1 MKLDEKFNPAKLTQ
15 AGIITVVFW
24 IIAVILWQVTDNI
37 FLLFNFGYIGTSIGV
52 GMGLYSTLPRSKK
65 HWGRRFAQLLVGLYM
80 LGFLGLYS
88 RENMQIEGFFFYLMS
103 GAFAGSVIHYL
114 VAKISGPLIYN
125 RGWCGWACWTAMI
138 LDFLPFRKNKRGR
151 LNKKW
156 GNLRYLHFF
165 LSLVTVLI
173 LWIVYGYRVEENSK
187 IALYWLLAGNAFYY
201 ISSIMMA
208 FILKDNRAFC
218 KYLCPIPTIQ
228 KIPTKFSM
236 LKVDGDA
243 EECLD
248 CGACSKA
255 CPMDIRIHEYI
266 KNGQRVL
273 STECVLCLECINV
286 CPKGILDTTFK
297 FDVGNKELI
306 NYRNAEKWQ
315 ETWNEVKKKKHHT
328 KKMR

>member
-1 MKLDEKFNPAKLTQ
+1 MKFDEKFNPAKLTQ

-24 IIAVILWQVTDNI
+24 ITAVILWKVTNNK

-52 GMGLYSTLPRSKK
+52 GIGLYSALPRSKK
-65 HWGRRFAQLLVGLYM
+65 HWGRKFAQLLVGLYM
-80 LGFLGLYS
+80 LGYLGLYL

-114 VAKISGPLIYN
+114 VAKISGPFIYN

-138 LDFLPFRKNKRGR
+138 LDFLPYRRNVKGR

-156 GNLRYLHFF
+156 GYLRYLHF
-165 LSLVTVLI
+165 LISLIAVLV
-173 LWIVYGYRVEENSK
+173 LWIVYGYRVEENTTT
-187 IALYWLLAGNAFYY
+187 ALYWLLAGNAFYY
-201 ISSIMMA
+201 ITSTTMA

-228 KIPTKFSM
+228 KIPAKFSM

-243 EECLD
+243 DKCLD
-248 CGACSKA
+248 CSLCSKA
-255 CPMDIRIHEYI
+255 CPMDIQIHVYI
-266 KNGQRVL
+266 KNNQRVL
-273 STECVLCLECINV
+273 STECILCLECINV

-297 FDVGNKELI
+297 FDIGNKELI
-306 NYRNAEKWQ
+306 NYR
-315 ETWNEVKKKKHHT
+315 VP
-328 KKMR
+328 